1 MRAPSNVKHGR
12 ETVDAFAREVI
23 QLIGRLRGAL
33 EGSPQAWPDGRGRQA
48 ATISRDLA
56 TAVAALDAAV
66 EELYFQAE
74 SLEAAHQALEIE
86 RRILPGA
93 VRGRTG
99 RLSGDRSRGCDPSSQ
114 PPSRRAVRL
123 RRGGPRGGA
132 AAGTA
137 SHRAPSLA
145 ARPRWPTSRCA
156 IRRPNG
162 SGEAVSAAGHPF
174 SLALTAAVVRHAD
187 DSVYRVRWSL
197 RDISRRPRPD

>member
-1 MRAPSNVKHGR
+1 VKHGR

-23 QLIGRLRGAL
+23 HLIGRLRGVL
-33 EGSPQAWPDGRGRQA
+33 EGSAKAWPDGRGRQA
-48 ATISRDLA
+48 AAISRDLA

-86 RRILPGA
+86 RRSYQELFEGGPDGYLVTGPEGVILRANHRAGELFACTVEDLVGEPLPG
-93 VRGRTG
+93 
-99 RLSGDRSRGCDPSSQ
+99 L
-114 PPSRRAVRL
+114 L
-123 RRGGPRGGA
+123 GPEYR
-132 AAGTA
+132 
-137 SHRAPSLA
+137 PSLEA
-145 ARPRWPTSRCA
+145 VLADFAMRDPEAEW
-156 IRRPNG
+156 I
-162 SGEAVSAAGHPF
+162 GEAVSATGHRF